1 MGILNRLLGSEESLA
16 KEIWYDDSDIIRIW
30 EEYLKTISRKREI
43 ITSLP
48 SGPDALDELKKLLKT
63 ELREIEEEEK
73 DEKNLIADLEV
84 LTHSDKIKQ
93 VHRLEQCLRYPAT
106 RHEFVHGLLSHIHS
120 ILKVEMHLV
129 RILLKGPKDAA
140 KVIEHL
146 KQQFHL
152 EQEVLAKIGDLKTF
166 HEMFLALVK
175 GQHIIRQM
183 DAKEK
188 KLQRKMQEMF
198 DKARHEDSV
207 LSDEEFKERYQKVVA
222 QEWKKD
228 VMRSWW
234 MLVFNEIENKIEEC
248 IADGTMD
255 VRHRYSHFEFVN
267 NPAFV
272 ELCRG
277 AYQHILGRKVPES
290 MLNIFVHIF
299 REWFNDQSDG
309 MPVLKS

>member
-1 MGILNRLLGSEESLA
+1 MGILNRLFGSGESVA
-16 KEIWYDDSDIIRIW
+16 KEIEHDDAEIIRLW

-48 SGPDALDELKKLLKT
+48 SQNAVLEELKKLLET

-73 DEKNLIADLEV
+73 DEAELLADLGV
-84 LTHSDKIKQ
+84 MSHSDKIKK

-166 HEMFLALVK
+166 HQMFLTLVK

-188 KLQRKMQEMF
+188 KLLRKMQEMF
-198 DKARHEDSV
+198 DKALHDDSL

-228 VMRSWW
+228 VIRSWW
-234 MLVFNEIENKIEEC
+234 MLVFDEIKVKVHEC
-248 IADGTMD
+248 VADDTMD
-255 VRHRYSHFEFVN
+255 GYQQFNDFEFVN
-267 NPAFV
+267 GPEFV
-272 ELCRG
+272 ELCRD
-277 AYQHILGRKVPES
+277 AYNHILKRKVPEP
-290 MLNIFVHIF
+290 MLNVFVHVF
-299 REWFNDQSDG
+299 REWFNQR
-309 MPVLKS
+309 

>member
-1 MGILNRLLGSEESLA
+1 MGILNRLFGSGESVA
-16 KEIWYDDSDIIRIW
+16 KEIEHDDAEIIRLW

-48 SGPDALDELKKLLKT
+48 SQNAVLEELKKLLET

-73 DEKNLIADLEV
+73 DEAELLADLGV
-84 LTHSDKIKQ
+84 MSHSDKIKK

-166 HEMFLALVK
+166 HAMFLALVK

-188 KLQRKMQEMF
+188 KLLRKMQEMF

-207 LSDEEFKERYQKVVA
+207 LSDEESREMYKKVVA

-234 MLVFNEIENKIEEC
+234 ILVYNEIENKIDEC
-248 IADGTMD
+248 VADGIMD
-255 VRHRYSHFEFVN
+255 VRHRFGDLEFVN

-272 ELCRG
+272 ELCRD
-277 AYQHILGRKVPES
+277 AYSHVTKRKVPDS
-290 MLNIFVHIF
+290 MLNVFVHVF
-299 REWFNDQSDG
+299 REWFNQR
-309 MPVLKS
+309 